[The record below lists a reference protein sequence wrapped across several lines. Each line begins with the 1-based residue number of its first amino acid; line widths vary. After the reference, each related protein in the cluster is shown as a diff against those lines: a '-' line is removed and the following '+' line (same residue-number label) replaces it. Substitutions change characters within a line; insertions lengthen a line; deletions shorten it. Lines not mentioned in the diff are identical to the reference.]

1 MHGATP
7 FGHSLVHLSEI
18 HNEISDRRRKD
29 SKKREEKQRM
39 TGRDMDHRENQQ

>member
-1 MHGATP
+1 MVQ
-7 FGHSLVHLSEI
+7 LHLDILWYIFQKS

-29 SKKREEKQRM
+29 SQKKEEKQRM